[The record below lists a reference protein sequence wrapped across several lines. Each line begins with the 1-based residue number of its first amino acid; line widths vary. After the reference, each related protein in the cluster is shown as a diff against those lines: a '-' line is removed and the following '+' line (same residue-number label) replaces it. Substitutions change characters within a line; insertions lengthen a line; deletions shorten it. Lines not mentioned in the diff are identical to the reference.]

1 MKKFFKENIVLI
13 VLIALLVGMFIM
25 KNQIL
30 SIYNDR
36 HQKVKE
42 IEVLDKNTL
51 KEKTNIRENK
61 DVLIIN
67 ERENENISILTQMI
81 QEKITCT
88 FYQLNTNETIQ
99 IENYDLILIGID
111 ATNEQNI
118 NEMKNYL
125 SNIDFKRCDISFYWI
140 GAFNNQQFEDDIT
153 KNIHNG
159 NILNGFGL
167 NGDEISEKED
177 VSYLM
182 DGWLTSVSYHEE

>member
-81 QEKITCT
+81 
-88 FYQLNTNETIQ
+88 
-99 IENYDLILIGID
+99 
-111 ATNEQNI
+111 
-118 NEMKNYL
+118 
-125 SNIDFKRCDISFYWI
+125 
-140 GAFNNQQFEDDIT
+140 
-153 KNIHNG
+153 
-159 NILNGFGL
+159 
-167 NGDEISEKED
+167 
-177 VSYLM
+177 
-182 DGWLTSVSYHEE
+182 

>member
-61 DVLIIN
+61 DVL
-67 ERENENISILTQMI
+67 
-81 QEKITCT
+81 
-88 FYQLNTNETIQ
+88 F
-99 IENYDLILIGID
+99 
-111 ATNEQNI
+111 
-118 NEMKNYL
+118 
-125 SNIDFKRCDISFYWI
+125 
-140 GAFNNQQFEDDIT
+140 
-153 KNIHNG
+153 
-159 NILNGFGL
+159 
-167 NGDEISEKED
+167 
-177 VSYLM
+177 
-182 DGWLTSVSYHEE
+182 

>member
-88 FYQLNTNETIQ
+88 FYPLNTNETIQ

-125 SNIDFKRCDISFYWI
+125 SNINFKGCDISFYWI

-159 NILNGFGL
+159 NVLNGFGL
-167 NGDEISEKED
+167 NGDELSEKED
-177 VSYLM
+177 ISYIM

>member
-67 ERENENISILTQMI
+67 ERENEKDNKFIAFSMLLQYVVCSSCDGG
-81 QEKITCT
+81 K
-88 FYQLNTNETIQ
+88 F
-99 IENYDLILIGID
+99 IG
-111 ATNEQNI
+111 
-118 NEMKNYL
+118 
-125 SNIDFKRCDISFYWI
+125 
-140 GAFNNQQFEDDIT
+140 
-153 KNIHNG
+153 
-159 NILNGFGL
+159 
-167 NGDEISEKED
+167 
-177 VSYLM
+177 
-182 DGWLTSVSYHEE
+182 

>member
-125 SNIDFKRCDISFYWI
+125 PTIDFKRCDISFYWI

>member
-67 ERENENISILTQMI
+67 ER
-81 QEKITCT
+81 
-88 FYQLNTNETIQ
+88 
-99 IENYDLILIGID
+99 
-111 ATNEQNI
+111 
-118 NEMKNYL
+118 
-125 SNIDFKRCDISFYWI
+125 
-140 GAFNNQQFEDDIT
+140 
-153 KNIHNG
+153 
-159 NILNGFGL
+159 
-167 NGDEISEKED
+167 
-177 VSYLM
+177 
-182 DGWLTSVSYHEE
+182 

>member
-13 VLIALLVGMFIM
+13 VLIALLVSMFIM

-118 NEMKNYL
+118 NVMKNYL
-125 SNIDFKRCDISFYWI
+125 SNIDFKECDISFYWI

-159 NILNGFGL
+159 NVLNGFGL
-167 NGDEISEKED
+167 NGDELSEKED
-177 VSYLM
+177 ISYIM

>member
-1 MKKFFKENIVLI
+1 
-13 VLIALLVGMFIM
+13 M

-81 QEKITCT
+81 QEK
-88 FYQLNTNETIQ
+88 
-99 IENYDLILIGID
+99 
-111 ATNEQNI
+111 
-118 NEMKNYL
+118 
-125 SNIDFKRCDISFYWI
+125 
-140 GAFNNQQFEDDIT
+140 
-153 KNIHNG
+153 
-159 NILNGFGL
+159 
-167 NGDEISEKED
+167 
-177 VSYLM
+177 
-182 DGWLTSVSYHEE
+182 

>member
-13 VLIALLVGMFIM
+13 VLIALLVGLFIM
-25 KNQIL
+25 KDQIL

-51 KEKTNIRENK
+51 KEKANIRENK

-125 SNIDFKRCDISFYWI
+125 SNTNFKECDISFYWV

>member
-61 DVLIIN
+61 DVLII
-67 ERENENISILTQMI
+67 
-81 QEKITCT
+81 
-88 FYQLNTNETIQ
+88 
-99 IENYDLILIGID
+99 
-111 ATNEQNI
+111 
-118 NEMKNYL
+118 
-125 SNIDFKRCDISFYWI
+125 
-140 GAFNNQQFEDDIT
+140 
-153 KNIHNG
+153 
-159 NILNGFGL
+159 
-167 NGDEISEKED
+167 
-177 VSYLM
+177 
-182 DGWLTSVSYHEE
+182 

>member
-88 FYQLNTNETIQ
+88 FYQLNTNETIH
-99 IENYDLILIGID
+99 IENYDLILIEID

-118 NEMKNYL
+118 NVMKNYL
-125 SNIDFKRCDISFYWI
+125 STIDFKRCDISFYWI
-140 GAFNNQQFEDDIT
+140 GAFNNQQFEGDIT

-159 NILNGFGL
+159 NILNGFGV

>member
-13 VLIALLVGMFIM
+13 VLIALLVGLFIM
-25 KNQIL
+25 KDQIL

-51 KEKTNIRENK
+51 KEKANIRENK

-125 SNIDFKRCDISFYWI
+125 SNTNFKECDISFYWI

>member
-61 DVLIIN
+61 
-67 ERENENISILTQMI
+67 
-81 QEKITCT
+81 
-88 FYQLNTNETIQ
+88 
-99 IENYDLILIGID
+99 
-111 ATNEQNI
+111 
-118 NEMKNYL
+118 
-125 SNIDFKRCDISFYWI
+125 RC
-140 GAFNNQQFEDDIT
+140 
-153 KNIHNG
+153 
-159 NILNGFGL
+159 
-167 NGDEISEKED
+167 
-177 VSYLM
+177 SY
-182 DGWLTSVSYHEE
+182 Y